1 MAQELIY
8 PETPITVPELNQ
20 EADLSTVVIHLLK
33 GVLYNDGEPKLWSGL
48 IKLQSRVRDYVRVL
62 GLELHVD
69 EAEGYAFLRS
79 APEMEDTT
87 TSIPRLVTRRP
98 LSFQVSLLLALLRK
112 KMLEFDTKGGDTRLI
127 MSREDIIELLRVF
140 LPNGTNE
147 ARIVDQVD
155 TSIAKV
161 VDLGFLSALKSQ
173 SAHIESYEVRRIL
186 KAFIDAQWLTALDQ
200 LLEEYT
206 VRLQKD
212 AEDDD

>member
-161 VDLGFLSALKSQ
+161 VDLGFLRPLKSQ

>member
-1 MAQELIY
+1 VAQELIY

-161 VDLGFLSALKSQ
+161 VDLGFLRPLKSQ

>member
-1 MAQELIY
+1 MGQELIDAD
-8 PETPITVPELNQ
+8 TAAVQPELHP

-33 GVLYNDGEPKLWSGL
+33 GVIYIDSDPKLWSAL
-48 IKLQSRVRDYVRVL
+48 IKLQSRVRDYVRVMS
-62 GLELHVD
+62 LELHVD

-79 APEMEDTT
+79 IPESDD
-87 TSIPRLVTRRP
+87 SPSSLPRLIARRP

-127 MSREDIIELLRVF
+127 LSREDIIETLRVF

-147 ARIVDQVD
+147 SKIIDQVD
-155 TSIAKV
+155 ASISKI
-161 VDLGFLSALKSQ
+161 VDLGFLRTMKSQ
-173 SAHIESYEVRRIL
+173 SSHVENYEVRRIL
-186 KAFIDAQWLTALDQ
+186 KAFIDAQWLSALDE

-212 AEDDD
+212 ADNDD